1 MKSVAPQSDSKMYTR
16 SSVQDSTTSLP
27 RDWRRI
33 TVNLL
38 HCQNRAE
45 LFISPEGR
53 RFHDLKSAKAWIAS
67 SIETSYNNSE
77 IIESPRK
84 FRWRKA
90 EEKSEEES
98 KYSPE
103 NVRRRKARFQGRK
116 NNRNLL
122 QTALKKKFK
131 IRVTKSRVAKS
142 TSKPL
147 SKISKTK
154 DRIKKATVTRI
165 KATFGFNRRL

>member
-1 MKSVAPQSDSKMYTR
+1 MYTR
-16 SSVQDSTTSLP
+16 SSVQDSTSSLP

-53 RFHDLKSAKAWIAS
+53 RFADLKSAKAWIAK
-67 SIETSYNNSE
+67 SIETSYNSE

-90 EEKSEEES
+90 EERSEEES

-103 NVRRRKARFQGRK
+103 NVRKRKARLQGRK

-131 IRVTKSRVAKS
+131 IRVTKSRG
-142 TSKPL
+142 TKPANKTL
-147 SKISKTK
+147 SKMSKTK

>member
-1 MKSVAPQSDSKMYTR
+1 M
-16 SSVQDSTTSLP
+16 
-27 RDWRRI
+27 I

-38 HCQNRAE
+38 HSEDRAE
-45 LFISPEGR
+45 MFISPEGR
-53 RFHDLKSAKAWIAS
+53 RFTDLKSAKAWIAR
-67 SIETSYNNSE
+67 SIETSYNSE
-77 IIESPRK
+77 IIESPRR
-84 FRWRKA
+84 FRQRRA

-103 NVRRRKARFQGRK
+103 NISRRKARWQGSRK

-131 IRVTKSRVAKS
+131 IRVKKSIKPS
-142 TSKPL
+142 SKPQ

>member
-1 MKSVAPQSDSKMYTR
+1 MYTR
-16 SSVQDSTTSLP
+16 SSVQDSSNSLP

-38 HCQNRAE
+38 HGESRAE

-53 RFHDLKSAKAWIAS
+53 RFADLKSAKAWIAK
-67 SIETSYNNSE
+67 SIESSTNSD

-90 EEKSEEES
+90 EERSEEES

-103 NVRRRKARFQGRK
+103 NVKRRKARWQGRK
-116 NNRNLL
+116 TNRNLL

-131 IRVTKSRVAKS
+131 IRVTKSRGTKPTNKPAV
-142 TSKPL
+142 SKM
-147 SKISKTK
+147 SKTK

>member
-1 MKSVAPQSDSKMYTR
+1 MYTR

-27 RDWRRI
+27 SDWRRI

-38 HCQNRAE
+38 HSQNRAE
-45 LFISPEGR
+45 LFISPEGL
-53 RFHDLKSAKAWIAS
+53 RFADLKSAKAWIAQ
-67 SIETSYNNSE
+67 SIETSYNSE
-77 IIESPRK
+77 IIESPRR

-90 EEKSEEES
+90 EERSEEES

-103 NVRRRKARFQGRK
+103 NVRKRKARLQGRK

-131 IRVTKSRVAKS
+131 IRVRGTKPPNK
-142 TSKPL
+142 TL
-147 SKISKTK
+147 SKMSKTK